1 MNDMYGWTGSILWID
16 LSTGKLKTLD
26 SRPYAEEY
34 IGGRGIEARLAWNEM
49 PAGIGALDEEN
60 LLMFFPGPLSGTT
73 APFSGRTNVA
83 GHAPQGYPYEW
94 FSRANFGGHWG
105 PELKYAGYDG
115 LVISGK
121 AEKPVCVWISNERVE
136 IRDASHL
143 WGKGITATQRMLFDE
158 LGTQIRVVTTGQA
171 GENLSRIS
179 VIQTET
185 ESAAGQGGYG
195 AVMGA
200 KNLKAIAVRG
210 TGVVRVADPD
220 LLLQRSKAILKNAR
234 QGCRLARGK
243 LDPEMVK
250 KYGLRYHACTQQ
262 CGLECGGGSVYFKN
276 VPGPISGQPISGHQH
291 CVAPI
296 FPGLP
301 NTFYDWKIG
310 FEAGFELAQ
319 ISNDYGLNHWD
330 LVFGVLPLVRHWRES
345 GAKPDL
351 DGLAINMDDPHFWAE
366 LFRKIAY
373 REGVGDALA
382 EGGWRAAQQ
391 LGLGT
396 ELADD
401 LYQAWGYAGHMDSRG
416 DRCNKVMYPFWMT
429 PALQWAVDTRDP
441 MGGSHG
447 YIAGPLGYSPLAH
460 GEGEGPTWEQMLAG
474 AEKVYGTRDAID
486 PKSHYEGKAEPAAWH
501 CDRGALKDSLT
512 VDDNVFPMIW
522 DYQSPDALARADGM
536 EGTAFEYHLFT
547 ATTGST
553 ISEAEFNRCGER
565 ICNVERALQ
574 IRDANRTRADDEVIV
589 PHFVDQEDFLVN
601 PLIGKPMKA
610 DAEKLLKL
618 LGEFYALRG
627 WDVETGRPT
636 VTRLKELGLGDVADD
651 LVRRDLIRPAVSVPE
666 H

>member
-1 MNDMYGWTGSILWID
+1 MNDIYGWTGKILWID
-16 LSTGKLKTLD
+16 LSDGAVRTLD
-26 SRPYAEEY
+26 TRQYGEAY
-34 IGGRGIEARLAWNEM
+34 IGGRGIEARLAWDEM
-49 PAGIGALDEEN
+49 PAGIGAFDEDN
-60 LLMFFPGPLSGTT
+60 LLMVFPGPLTGTT
-73 APFSGRTNVA
+73 APFSGRTNMA

-105 PELKYAGYDG
+105 PELKFAGYDG
-115 LVISGK
+115 LVVRGK
-121 AEKPVCVWISNERVE
+121 AEKPVYLWIDDGKVE
-136 IRDASHL
+136 LRDATHL
-143 WGKGITATQRMLFDE
+143 WGKGIEDTQKMLFDE
-158 LGTQIRVVTTGQA
+158 LGSQIRALTIGQA

-179 VIQTET
+179 VVQTET

-210 TGVVRVADPD
+210 AGPVRVAHPD
-220 LLLQRSKAILKNAR
+220 LLLRRGKAVLADSR
-234 QGCRLARGK
+234 RGCRLARGK

-262 CGLECGGGSVYFKN
+262 CGLECGGGSYYYRD
-276 VPGPISGQPISGHQH
+276 VPGPLTGKKISGHMH

-301 NTFYDWKIG
+301 DTFYDWKIG

-330 LVFGVLPLVRHWRES
+330 LVFGVLPLVRYWKES
-345 GAKPDL
+345 GLKPDL
-351 DGLAINMDDPHFWAE
+351 DGLAIDMDDPRFWAE
-366 LFRKIAY
+366 LFHKIAY
-373 REGVGDALA
+373 REGVGDILA

-396 ELADD
+396 DLADD

-416 DRCNKVMYPFWMT
+416 DRANKVMYPFWMT

-460 GEGEGPTWEQMLAG
+460 EEGDGPTWEQLLAG
-474 AEKVYGTRDAID
+474 AEKVYGTRDAVD
-486 PKSHYEGKAEPAAWH
+486 PNSDYEGKAEPAAWH

-522 DYQSPDALARADGM
+522 SFSSPDGLARADGM

-547 ATTGST
+547 AATGLEM
-553 ISEAEFNRCGER
+553 SEAEFDRCGER
-565 ICNVERALQ
+565 ICNLERALQ
-574 IRDANRTRADDEVIV
+574 IRDANRTRKDDEVIV
-589 PHFVDQEDFLVN
+589 PHFVEQEDFLIN
-601 PLIGKPMKA
+601 PAIGKPMKA
-610 DAEKLLKL
+610 DADKLLRL
-618 LGEFYALRG
+618 MDEFYALRG

-636 VTRLKELGLGDVADD
+636 LAKLQELGLGDVAED
-651 LVRRDLIRPAVSVPE
+651 LAERKLI
-666 H
+666 